1 MITLFLICIVACLVW
16 KVKTQ
21 DENSVK
27 STPTVTEEKRLQEV
41 TLLNLKNWLM
51 I

>member
-27 STPTVTEEKRLQEV
+27 STPTVTEEK
-41 TLLNLKNWLM
+41 KGYKK
-51 I
+51 